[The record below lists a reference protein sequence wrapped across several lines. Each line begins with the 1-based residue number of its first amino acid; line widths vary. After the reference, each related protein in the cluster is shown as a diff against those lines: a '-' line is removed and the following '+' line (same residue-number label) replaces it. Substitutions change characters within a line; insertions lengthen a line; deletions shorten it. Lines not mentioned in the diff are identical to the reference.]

1 VLRDAIAATG
11 DEQQPADRV
20 GGVVHRAAAVELD
33 LPGGE
38 FVGDGPGV
46 GQEPVELGDDEGVAG
61 AAGGEG
67 LVQPGAFAAGAGRP
81 WST

>member
-1 VLRDAIAATG
+1 MVEGIGIVGVQPGAGKMREPGEAV
-11 DEQQPADRV
+11 EQQPA
-20 GGVVHRAAAVELD
+20 
-33 LPGGE
+33 
-38 FVGDGPGV
+38 PGV
-46 GQEPVELGDDEGVAG
+46 PLGQVQHGAPAGAGEPVELGDDEGVAG

>member
-1 VLRDAIAATG
+1 
-11 DEQQPADRV
+11 
-20 GGVVHRAAAVELD
+20 VHRAAAVELD

-46 GQEPVELGDDEGVAG
+46 GQGAGEPVELGDDEGVAG
-61 AAGGEG
+61 AAGAEG